1 MRWLHCITDSMDMS
15 LSYFREIA
23 RGKEARSAAGQQ
35 VTNSQ
40 TGLSDRTTTTVT
52 TTSIIMVLFVSFKS
66 FDDLLI
72 LLG

>member
-1 MRWLHCITDSMDMS
+1 MDMS
-15 LSYFREIA
+15 LSYFREIV
-23 RGKEARSAAGQQ
+23 RGKEARSAAVHE

-40 TGLSDRTTTTVT
+40 TGLSDRTTTVT

>member
-1 MRWLHCITDSMDMS
+1 MRWLHGITDSMDMS
-15 LSYFREIA
+15 LSYFRETV
-23 RGKEARSAAGQQ
+23 RGKEARSAAVHG

-40 TGLSDRTTTTVT
+40 TRLSDRTTTEKT
-52 TTSIIMVLFVSFKS
+52 TRSIIMVLFVCFKS

>member
-15 LSYFREIA
+15 LSYFREIV
-23 RGKEARSAAGQQ
+23 RGKEARSAAVHE

-40 TGLSDRTTTTVT
+40 TGLSDRTTTVT